1 MKKLNFLSWITKLIV
16 LAFCLL
22 LSQAIASFLSGIG
35 TTTEST
41 ASLPAVFLVSLA
53 QAAVLSYLV
62 VRSRYRGWKLYLAT
76 FTVFFGITT
85 ALSQVETLVFL
96 RYLVSVVPATM
107 VPRFFLQGFLT
118 ALIFSFFL
126 LAVYGKLFEKEP
138 PEPFPAILAQKRIFA
153 KLLALALLYLGIYLS
168 FGLFVFRPLAAQAF
182 QEFYAGLSPPAWILP
197 FQVLRGLAFAALAL
211 LITKVTRGKR
221 WEKALLSALLFSVL
235 MGFLLLL
242 PNPYLPSS
250 IRNAHLVEVTS
261 SNFLF
266 GWLAGWWL
274 GSREW

>member
-1 MKKLNFLSWITKLIV
+1 MKRLNFLSWITKLMV
-16 LAFCLL
+16 LTFCLL
-22 LSQAIASFLSGIG
+22 LSQAIASFLSGANTG
-35 TTTEST
+35 TET
-41 ASLPAVFLVSLA
+41 ATFLPVVFLVSLA
-53 QAAVLSYLV
+53 QATVLNYLV

-76 FTVFFGITT
+76 FTVFFGIAT
-85 ALSQVETLVFL
+85 ALSQAETLVFL

-126 LAVYGKLFEKEP
+126 LAIHGKLLEKELP
-138 PEPFPAILAQKRIFA
+138 TKVASASVSQKRVFA
-153 KLLALALLYLGIYLS
+153 KLLALALLYVGIYLS

-182 QEFYAGLSPPAWILP
+182 QEFYAGLSLPAWILP

-242 PNPYLPSS
+242 PNPYLPPS
-250 IRNAHLVEVTS
+250 IRNAHFVEVTS

-274 GSREW
+274 GNRE